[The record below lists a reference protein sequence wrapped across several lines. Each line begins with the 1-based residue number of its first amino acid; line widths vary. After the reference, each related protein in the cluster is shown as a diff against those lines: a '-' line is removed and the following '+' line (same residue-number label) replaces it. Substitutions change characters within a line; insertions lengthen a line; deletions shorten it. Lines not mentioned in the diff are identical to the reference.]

1 MSTAMRSLGIGLV
14 AMSLT
19 ALALAAQDKKDEK
32 NLAVNG
38 GFEEVKDAV
47 PAGWSSVC
55 AEGGTVTHKA
65 VADGAKDGKYCLSMK
80 SKAEWAVAYS
90 TKIKID
96 RAKTYTLTGFVRVK
110 AGNATIKIDYFNG
123 DEMLGYT
130 ESDQSSKDE
139 WTAFKVVSDFESH
152 KEATHVLV
160 AGVIHGDG
168 EALFDKF
175 ELTMK

>member
-1 MSTAMRSLGIGLV
+1 MTSAMRSLGAGLV
-14 AMSLT
+14 AMGLAAT
-19 ALALAAQDKKDEK
+19 ALAVAADEK
-32 NLAVNG
+32 NLAPNG
-38 GFEEVKDAV
+38 GFEEVKDAM
-47 PAGWSSVC
+47 PAGWASVC
-55 AEGGTVTHKA
+55 SEGGTVTHKA
-65 VADGAKDGKYCLSMK
+65 VAEGAKDGKYCLSMK

-123 DEMLGYT
+123 DEMLGFT
-130 ESDQSSKDE
+130 ESDQTSKDE
-139 WTAFKVVSDFESH
+139 WTAFKVVSDFESY

-175 ELTMK
+175 ELTVK